1 MAAIR
6 QAIARRPLSWLSDS
20 QYIFDRTSRIDSF
33 DPSSQI
39 GERASFGLQDLPP
52 ATNKSQSD
60 GGDISVSDSAPKPK
74 QICHFGD
81 HQTTTSATRQCKG
94 CNIEFS
100 PNISKQ
106 SYCSNPCY
114 QKNRPKKPPSAETF
128 GNPINGAG
136 KRNHDALSPV
146 ASLDL
151 VEESS
156 NKKAKADFDLVL
168 ADHDLTQL
176 DNLDKDAMASKL
188 ESLLSFVYQQND
200 LVKHLEATVANF
212 KTEME
217 HNKHAFADVIAKSYH
232 AQPKDCFTVSTYPGH
247 ASSKQAILRIRH
259 SRPTLPST
267 YSQLCRRGQTSRP
280 RPYSHCGPV
289 SGSRLGW
296 ASSAACETEG

>member
-1 MAAIR
+1 MSLSISPAI
-6 QAIARRPLSWLSDS
+6 
-20 QYIFDRTSRIDSF
+20 
-33 DPSSQI
+33 
-39 GERASFGLQDLPP
+39 
-52 ATNKSQSD
+52 NKSQSD

-74 QICHFGD
+74 QTCHFGD
-81 HQTTTSATRQCKG
+81 HQTTTSATRQCQG

-106 SYCSNPCY
+106 FYCSNPCY

-156 NKKAKADFDLVL
+156 NKKAKADFDSVL
-168 ADHDLTQL
+168 AEHDLTQL
-176 DNLDKDAMASKL
+176 DTLDKEAMASKL
-188 ESLLSFVYQQND
+188 KSLLSFVYQQND
-200 LVKHLEATVANF
+200 LVKHLEAIVANL

-232 AQPKDCFTVSTYPGH
+232 AQPRI
-247 ASSKQAILRIRH
+247 ASPFQPILDMHPASK
-259 SRPTLPST
+259 PSYASAT
-267 YSQLCRRGQTSRP
+267 RGQPCPVLIANYADMAKPADRVSIATVDQFLGAGSD
-280 RPYSHCGPV
+280 GPV
-289 SGSRLGW
+289 PQRVREKNDKLYITLKNPADYERAKSIM
-296 ASSAACETEG
+296 EKKP